1 MEQIGYEINWKDGTT
16 TKMVEGK
23 VVTVKTKDME
33 QIGNVWIEAT
43 VKVRVNR
50 RVTLWNEDSE
60 EYLLEAMYDGDIEII
75 EVADTPHYPHSKELP
90 CGSLLL
96 LLWLLSTHL
105 QSVPYHLIFV
115 QYINYLINYKPCGI
129 FLTIALSYKT
139 QHIAF
144 SVWSI
149 KHKVIATIT
158 VHYGIPVPSIG

>member
-16 TKMVEGK
+16 TKMVDGK

-75 EVADTPHYPHSKELP
+75 EVADAHRFE
-90 CGSLLL
+90 
-96 LLWLLSTHL
+96 
-105 QSVPYHLIFV
+105 
-115 QYINYLINYKPCGI
+115 
-129 FLTIALSYKT
+129 
-139 QHIAF
+139 
-144 SVWSI
+144 
-149 KHKVIATIT
+149 IT
-158 VHYGIPVPSIG
+158 EIEDAE

>member
-23 VVTVKTKDME
+23 VVTVKTKDMQ

-75 EVADTPHYPHSKELP
+75 EVADTHRFE
-90 CGSLLL
+90 
-96 LLWLLSTHL
+96 
-105 QSVPYHLIFV
+105 
-115 QYINYLINYKPCGI
+115 
-129 FLTIALSYKT
+129 
-139 QHIAF
+139 
-144 SVWSI
+144 
-149 KHKVIATIT
+149 IT
-158 VHYGIPVPSIG
+158 EVENAE

>member
-16 TKMVEGK
+16 TKMVKGK

-75 EVADTPHYPHSKELP
+75 EVADTHRFE
-90 CGSLLL
+90 
-96 LLWLLSTHL
+96 
-105 QSVPYHLIFV
+105 
-115 QYINYLINYKPCGI
+115 
-129 FLTIALSYKT
+129 
-139 QHIAF
+139 
-144 SVWSI
+144 
-149 KHKVIATIT
+149 IT
-158 VHYGIPVPSIG
+158 EIEDAE

>member
-75 EVADTPHYPHSKELP
+75 EVTDTHRFE
-90 CGSLLL
+90 
-96 LLWLLSTHL
+96 
-105 QSVPYHLIFV
+105 
-115 QYINYLINYKPCGI
+115 
-129 FLTIALSYKT
+129 
-139 QHIAF
+139 
-144 SVWSI
+144 
-149 KHKVIATIT
+149 IT
-158 VHYGIPVPSIG
+158 EIENAE

>member
-16 TKMVEGK
+16 TKMVKGK

-75 EVADTPHYPHSKELP
+75 EVADT
-90 CGSLLL
+90 
-96 LLWLLSTHL
+96 
-105 QSVPYHLIFV
+105 
-115 QYINYLINYKPCGI
+115 
-129 FLTIALSYKT
+129 
-139 QHIAF
+139 
-144 SVWSI
+144 
-149 KHKVIATIT
+149 HKFEVTEIENAE
-158 VHYGIPVPSIG
+158 

>member
-16 TKMVEGK
+16 TKMVDGK

-75 EVADTPHYPHSKELP
+75 EVSDTHRFE
-90 CGSLLL
+90 
-96 LLWLLSTHL
+96 
-105 QSVPYHLIFV
+105 
-115 QYINYLINYKPCGI
+115 
-129 FLTIALSYKT
+129 
-139 QHIAF
+139 
-144 SVWSI
+144 
-149 KHKVIATIT
+149 IT
-158 VHYGIPVPSIG
+158 EIENAE